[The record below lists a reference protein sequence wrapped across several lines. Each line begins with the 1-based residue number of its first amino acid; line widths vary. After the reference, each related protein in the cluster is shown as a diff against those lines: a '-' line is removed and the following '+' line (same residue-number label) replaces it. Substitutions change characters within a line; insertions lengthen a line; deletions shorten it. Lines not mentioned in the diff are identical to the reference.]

1 MEKDEEKTDDP
12 ADHHGGLNR
21 EYQRLGGAQMDK
33 IDNAL
38 QQLIA
43 AILASDVYSRYDV
56 QRIRVNSMP
65 ELKAQI
71 DEFRRKNLELQ
82 TNEHTTLEQID
93 SFERENAQFR
103 ENPVVDEFLA
113 AELAFCRL
121 IQELNLRLIDALHFE

>member
-1 MEKDEEKTDDP
+1 
-12 ADHHGGLNR
+12 
-21 EYQRLGGAQMDK
+21 MDK